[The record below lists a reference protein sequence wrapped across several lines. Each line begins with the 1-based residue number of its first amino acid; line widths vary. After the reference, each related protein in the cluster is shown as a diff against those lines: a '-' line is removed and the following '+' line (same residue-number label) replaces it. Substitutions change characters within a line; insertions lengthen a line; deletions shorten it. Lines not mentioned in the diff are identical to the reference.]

1 MKKVWLFVSVEKFLG
16 GKMVWLSAEKVW
28 LSGGGEND
36 SSVISLVKE
45 SGLITTSY
53 LNEGDLE

>member
-1 MKKVWLFVSVEKFLG
+1 MKKVWLFVSIEKFLG

-36 SSVISLVKE
+36 SSVIYLVKE
-45 SGLITTSY
+45 SRLLTFS
-53 LNEGDLE
+53 